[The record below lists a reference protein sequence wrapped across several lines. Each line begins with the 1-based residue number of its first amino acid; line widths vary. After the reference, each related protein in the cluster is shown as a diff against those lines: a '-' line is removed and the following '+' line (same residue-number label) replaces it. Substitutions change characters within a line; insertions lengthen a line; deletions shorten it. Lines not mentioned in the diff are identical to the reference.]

1 MQYLIQS
8 TIAIIAIMDPLG
20 AAPIFLGLTDDMTR
34 WQRTRAAVRAS
45 FYCIVILTVSAFGG
59 EWILR
64 AFGVT
69 LPAFQVAGGLIIVLM
84 GLEMLSGTPTRVQ
97 HDPKE
102 PGEDDTILVPFAMP
116 LIAGP
121 GAITTV
127 ITLTAQHPNVSGRLT
142 ILLAVVLA
150 TIVLLVTLLS
160 ANWLKE
166 RISYHV
172 QKVFLRFMGLILL
185 AIGAQLLLTGVQRFL
200 N

>member
-20 AAPIFLGLTDDMTR
+20 AAPIFLGLTDEMSR
-34 WQRTRAAVRAS
+34 WQRARAAVRAS

-102 PGEDDTILVPFAMP
+102 PGADDTILVPFTMP

-121 GAITTV
+121 GAIATV
-127 ITLTAQHPNVSGRLT
+127 ITLTAQHPNVSGRLIT
-142 ILLAVVLA
+142 LLAVVLA

-160 ANWLKE
+160 ATWLKD

-200 N
+200 R

>member
-20 AAPIFLGLTDDMTR
+20 AAPIFLGLTDEMTR

-102 PGEDDTILVPFAMP
+102 PGAEDTILVPFAMP
-116 LIAGP
+116 L
-121 GAITTV
+121 
-127 ITLTAQHPNVSGRLT
+127 
-142 ILLAVVLA
+142 
-150 TIVLLVTLLS
+150 
-160 ANWLKE
+160 
-166 RISYHV
+166 
-172 QKVFLRFMGLILL
+172 
-185 AIGAQLLLTGVQRFL
+185 
-200 N
+200 

>member
-1 MQYLIQS
+1 M
-8 TIAIIAIMDPLG
+8 
-20 AAPIFLGLTDDMTR
+20 
-34 WQRTRAAVRAS
+34 RAA
-45 FYCIVILTVSAFGG
+45 FYCIIILTVSAFGG

-84 GLEMLSGTPTRVQ
+84 GLEMLGGTPTRVQ

-102 PGEDDTILVPFAMP
+102 PDADDTILVPFAMP

-127 ITLTAQHPNVSGRLT
+127 ITLTAQHPNISGRLT
-142 ILLAVVLA
+142 ILMAVVLA

-160 ANWLKE
+160 ANWLKDH
-166 RISYHV
+166 ISYHV

-200 N
+200 R

>member
-20 AAPIFLGLTDDMTR
+20 AAPIFLGLTDKMTG
-34 WQRTRAAVRAS
+34 WQRTQAAVRAS

-69 LPAFQVAGGLIIVLM
+69 LPAFQVAGGLVIVLM
-84 GLEMLSGTPTRVQ
+84 GLEMLSGRPTRVQ

-102 PGEDDTILVPFAMP
+102 PGADDTLLVPFTMP

-127 ITLTAQHPNVSGRLT
+127 ITLTAQHPNLSGKLIT
-142 ILLAVVLA
+142 LLAIGLA
-150 TIVLLVTLLS
+150 TVVLLVTMLS

-166 RISYHV
+166 HISYHR

-185 AIGAQLLLTGVQRFL
+185 AIGVQLLLTGVQKFL
-200 N
+200 R